1 MSVAV
6 KILNF
11 FFFSYAG
18 TGKTRTIVAIVS
30 ALLALH
36 RVPKSYSSNLLTNTT
51 REVSALSNP
60 RKHLT
65 HSAAVAR
72 SWQDLDFAKRLV
84 KDAEK
89 ESSVPID
96 CASKG
101 RVLICAQS
109 NAAVDELV
117 SRINEGLCGN
127 DGKTYKPFIVRVG
140 NAKAVHPNSLPFFI
154 DTIVELRLAEELTT
168 GTADGGNDSNFE
180 TSRSL
185 RAKLEKLVERIQ
197 YYESKR
203 VKSKDR
209 DANLKDN
216 SGGDVSVEED
226 IKEMS
231 DAEIGAKLNNL
242 YREKKFVYQSLAS
255 VQAREKQSS
264 EESRALKRKH
274 RKSILREAEIVVTTL
289 SGCGG
294 DLYEVC
300 YESSSSSSSGRFS
313 DQCFFDV
320 VVIDE
325 AAQVR
330 AFCSICFLKCLTDE
344 GNLNLQLL

>member
-1 MSVAV
+1 M
-6 KILNF
+6 
-11 FFFSYAG
+11 YAG

-36 RVPKSYSSNLLTNTT
+36 RVPKNYSSNLLTDTT
-51 REVSALSNP
+51 REVSALSNS
-60 RKHLT
+60 KTHLT
-65 HSAAVAR
+65 HSAEVGR
-72 SWQDLDFAKRLV
+72 YWQDAAFAKQLL
-84 KDAEK
+84 KYAEK
-89 ESSVPID
+89 ESSIPSD

-117 SRINEGLCGN
+117 SRINEGICGN
-127 DGKTYKPFIVRVG
+127 DGKIYKPFIVRVG

-168 GTADGGNDSNFE
+168 GGTADGVNDSNFE

-209 DANLKDN
+209 DVNLKDTT
-216 SGGDVSVEED
+216 GCDVSLED
-226 IKEMS
+226 DNKEMS
-231 DAEIGAKLNNL
+231 DAEIGARLNNL
-242 YREKKFVYQSLAS
+242 YREKRFVYQDLAS
-255 VQAREKQSS
+255 MQAREKQSS
-264 EESRALKRKH
+264 EESRALKRKL

-300 YESSSSSSSGRFS
+300 YESASNSSSGRFL

-325 AAQVR
+325 AAQVC
-330 AFCSICFLKCLTDE
+330 AFCSIYF
-344 GNLNLQLL
+344 